1 MEKSVSPARAQV
13 ELYTWEFCGYC
24 VRAKRL
30 LEAKGARYAEYRV
43 DTDDEA
49 HARMLQRAPGRYTVP
64 QIFINGRHVGGWT
77 ELFQL
82 ESAGKLDALLSEAP
96 ANEQT

>member
-1 MEKSVSPARAQV
+1 MENSVPSARARV

-43 DTDDEA
+43 DMDAQA
-49 HARMLQRAPGRYTVP
+49 HERMLRRAPGSYTVP
-64 QIFINGRHVGGWT
+64 QIFINDRHIGGWT
-77 ELFQL
+77 ELFNL
-82 ESAGKLDALLSEAP
+82 EAAGKLDALLREAP
-96 ANEQT
+96 SNQA